1 MHLYQLALQGYEK
14 KQNQTNII
22 ATKTFQDLIS
32 LVKDSFIDNFTS
44 FLVLATLFIQKSWY
58 IINNLSNKSQSNYRR
73 SLLRCSLILI
83 SLLFNLEGKRYVK
96 EVCSKKSFGKGM
108 YIPSS
113 LQYVRRNSCQI
124 STSNMISLH
133 CSQRHRDFTLSLKIF
148 TLECQVL
155 KLIKRD
161 PTMSR
166 FIGTLFFLQAYYN
179 KKNFQQ
185 GCSTPLKR

>member
-83 SLLFNLEGKRYVK
+83 GLLFNLEGKRYVK
-96 EVCSKKSFGKGM
+96 EVCSKK
-108 YIPSS
+108 IIW
-113 LQYVRRNSCQI
+113 QRNVYTQFFAICKEELVSNIHIKHDQFALL
-124 STSNMISLH
+124 STSQRFH
-133 CSQRHRDFTLSLKIF
+133 SQSENLYFGMLGS
-148 TLECQVL
+148 
-155 KLIKRD
+155 
-161 PTMSR
+161 
-166 FIGTLFFLQAYYN
+166 
-179 KKNFQQ
+179 
-185 GCSTPLKR
+185 